1 MNLRSTVPLLRR
13 CRRPLLPDEDGASAV
28 EFALLA
34 PILVLACI
42 ATIDV
47 GLAISQRM
55 HIDQSLRAG
64 AAAAMLDPDGLTAD
78 DVRDYVEGSASGS
91 FTIAPEAGA
100 GEIDT
105 SSDTDLSVTVEKL
118 IACPESVS
126 AKVRYGSVLSCA
138 DDADPYVYFRL
149 TGETRYDPMLLW
161 DQFPLEGIPLEGSI
175 LVQVE

>member
-1 MNLRSTVPLLRR
+1 MTCRTMIPNLLR
-13 CRRPLLPDEDGASAV
+13 CRRPLVADEDGASAV

-34 PILVLACI
+34 PILVLACM

-78 DVRDYVEGSASGS
+78 DVKEYVEGSASGG
-91 FTIAPEAGA
+91 FTIASEAGE

-105 SSDTDLSVTVEKL
+105 SSNTDLSVDVEKL

-126 AKVRYGSVLSCA
+126 AKVPFGSVLICA
-138 DDADPYVYFRL
+138 DNAEPYVYFRL
-149 TGETRYDPMLLW
+149 TGETKYDAMLLP
-161 DQFPLEGIPLEGSI
+161 QFPLEGSI